1 VRFSILLPAL
11 ACSISLSNSLCLAQA
26 IYYLP
31 PPQVKAAAKPGLV
44 YVARVVDARPQ
55 HTSIGWVGQSTS
67 LLPVPATFRTKLSAV
82 LQDFFTQYTPGQA
95 NAVPLVLRLTGLEV
109 GEAPDATAGVVA
121 DFYASQPDSSY
132 RLVAHF
138 AQMVTQPGRAKSNI
152 PAALGLL
159 LMDAALHSRDQAHWL
174 PAGPSYPAAYV
185 LASELHPAEVL
196 PALAPDFRP
205 RAGFYYTLEEFW
217 RNQPSEPGT
226 PDVEARPY
234 LTTDWAGDLE
244 VKPYRR
250 TADGQRVL
258 ATNIWGFSDGKNFYL
273 RLKRNFYKL
282 ERRGQGFIFYGRVGD
297 DPAFRA
303 AVAAK
308 GNSGNSVLASAAAP
322 MGSYGSSGLFA
333 SAATPSLERRAQFSF
348 SLLTG
353 STSLDQG
360 AIAPPLATRPT
371 HLFVYRPRNAKGP
384 AVRIRLAADQPAQEL
399 AAGDFLTFEP
409 ASDQPVQV
417 YLVPATGPEVSVVI
431 TPTAEVPTYLE
442 CRPAEATPLRQV
454 KDDAGA
460 AAVTRLVR

>member
-11 ACSISLSNSLCLAQA
+11 ACSLSLSNNLCLAQA

-205 RAGFYYTLEEFW
+205 RAGFYIY
-217 RNQPSEPGT
+217 
-226 PDVEARPY
+226 
-234 LTTDWAGDLE
+234 AG
-244 VKPYRR
+244 RI
-250 TADGQRVL
+250 L
-258 ATNIWGFSDGKNFYL
+258 A
-273 RLKRNFYKL
+273 
-282 ERRGQGFIFYGRVGD
+282 
-297 DPAFRA
+297 
-303 AVAAK
+303 
-308 GNSGNSVLASAAAP
+308 
-322 MGSYGSSGLFA
+322 
-333 SAATPSLERRAQFSF
+333 
-348 SLLTG
+348 
-353 STSLDQG
+353 
-360 AIAPPLATRPT
+360 
-371 HLFVYRPRNAKGP
+371 
-384 AVRIRLAADQPAQEL
+384 QPAQR
-399 AAGDFLTFEP
+399 ARHPRRRGP
-409 ASDQPVQV
+409 ALPYHRLGGRFRSKALP
-417 YLVPATGPEVSVVI
+417 PHRR
-431 TPTAEVPTYLE
+431 
-442 CRPAEATPLRQV
+442 RPAGT
-454 KDDAGA
+454 GN
-460 AAVTRLVR
+460 

>member
-1 VRFSILLPAL
+1 VRFSILLLAL
-11 ACSISLSNSLCLAQA
+11 ACLISRPNSLCLAQA

-31 PPQVKAAAKPGLV
+31 PPQVKAPAKPGPV

-55 HTSIGWVGQSTS
+55 RTSIGWVGQSTS

-109 GEAPDATAGVVA
+109 GEAPDATAGVVG
-121 DFYASQPDSSY
+121 DFYAPQPDSSY

-138 AQMVTQPGRAKSNI
+138 AQMVTQPGRAKSTI
-152 PAALGLL
+152 PSTLGLL
-159 LMDAALHSRDQAHWL
+159 LMDAALQGRDQAHWL
-174 PAGPSYPAAYV
+174 PAGPSYPATYV

-196 PALAPDFRP
+196 PALAPGFQP

-217 RNQPSEPGT
+217 RNQPGEPGI

-234 LTTDWAGDLE
+234 LTAEWAGDLE
-244 VKPYRR
+244 VRPYRR
-250 TADGQRVL
+250 TVGGQRVP

-273 RLKRNFYKL
+273 RLKQNFYKL

-297 DPAFRA
+297 DPVFRA
-303 AVAAK
+303 AAANS
-308 GNSGNSVLASAAAP
+308 NSGN
-322 MGSYGSSGLFA
+322 SGLFA
-333 SAATPSLERRAQFSF
+333 SAAAPSLERRAQFSF

-384 AVRIRLAADQPAQEL
+384 AVRIRLAAGQPAQEL

-417 YLVPATGPEVSVVI
+417 YLVPATGPEVRVVV

-442 CRPAEATPLRQV
+442 CRPTEAVPLRQV

-460 AAVTRLVR
+460 AALTRLVR

>member
-1 VRFSILLPAL
+1 VRFSILLLVL
-11 ACSISLSNSLCLAQA
+11 ACSLSLPSGPCLAQA

-31 PPQVKAAAKPGLV
+31 PPQVKAPAKPGPV

-67 LLPVPATFRTKLSAV
+67 LLPVPTTFRVKLSAV
-82 LQDFFTQYTPGQA
+82 LQDFFTQYAPGHA

-109 GEAPDATAGVVA
+109 GEAPDATAGVVG
-121 DFYASQPDSSY
+121 DFYAAQPDSSY

-138 AQMVTQPGRAKSNI
+138 AQMVTQPGHAKSSI
-152 PAALGLL
+152 PSTLGLL
-159 LMDAALHSRDQAHWL
+159 LMDAAMRGRDQAHWL

-185 LASELHPAEVL
+185 LANERHPAEML
-196 PALAPDFRP
+196 PALAPGFQP

-234 LTTDWAGDLE
+234 LTADWAGDSE

-250 TADGQRVL
+250 TADGRRVP

-273 RLKRNFYKL
+273 RLKQNFYKL
-282 ERRGQGFIFYGRVGD
+282 ERRGQGFIFYGRIGD

-303 AVAAK
+303 AAAAK
-308 GNSGNSVLASAAAP
+308 GNSGNS
-322 MGSYGSSGLFA
+322 GLFA
-333 SAATPSLERRAQFSF
+333 SAAAPSLERRAQFSF

-371 HLFVYRPRNAKGP
+371 HLFVYRPRSAKG
-384 AVRIRLAADQPAQEL
+384 ATIRIRLASQPAQEL

-417 YLVPATGPEVSVVI
+417 YVVPPTGPEVSVVV
-431 TPTAEVPTYLE
+431 TPTTEAPTYLE

-454 KDDAGA
+454 KEDAGA
-460 AAVTRLVR
+460 AALTRLVR